1 MVCFYLGCSFGFEG
15 SLKEA
20 GIPVR
25 NVEQGTN
32 VSMYKVCDWQACQT
46 AHLQM
51 WNVRMF
57 DHLFSENSEAKNRHE
72 TVEPTREQTLC
83 EYVCMSAYVDQS
95 NE

>member
-32 VSMYKVCDWQACQT
+32 VSMYKVTTDTPVPPPIFIGEMSEYFINC
-46 AHLQM
+46 LY
-51 WNVRMF
+51 
-57 DHLFSENSEAKNRHE
+57 LFGENERSK
-72 TVEPTREQTLC
+72 TSMKQLKQ
-83 EYVCMSAYVDQS
+83 CMCK
-95 NE
+95 